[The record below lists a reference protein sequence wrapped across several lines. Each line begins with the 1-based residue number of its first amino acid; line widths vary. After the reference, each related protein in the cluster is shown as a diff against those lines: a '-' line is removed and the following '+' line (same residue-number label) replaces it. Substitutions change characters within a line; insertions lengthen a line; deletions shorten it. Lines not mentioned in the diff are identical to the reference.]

1 MNIFWFRRD
10 LRLGDNRAFYELTQ
24 FEDCGAIYI
33 HDATLQSQDDFSSLH
48 RDFIDESLNDLS
60 KNFIDCGGFLNIYE
74 GESVEIFS
82 SLITRYNIQRVYTNS
97 EIGSKPIRDRDL
109 ALEKLFKSHRVKWLV
124 YQNNGVVG
132 HLKNRD
138 GWSEKWN
145 KKMYKPIVQNVNPSR
160 TKRLEIDSS
169 ESIFYESKIYI
180 EEWVKENRS

>member
-10 LRLGDNRAFYELTQ
+10 LRLGDNRAFYELAK

-33 HDATLQSQDDFSSLH
+33 HDVTLQSQDDFSSLH
-48 RDFIDESLNDLS
+48 RDFIDESLIDLS
-60 KNFIDCGGFLNIYE
+60 KKFIDCGGFLNIYE

-82 SLITRYNIQRVYTNS
+82 SLITRYNIPRVYTNS

-145 KKMYKPIVQNVNPSR
+145 RKMYKPIVQNVNTSR
-160 TKRLEIDSS
+160 TKRLEIDRSDS
-169 ESIFYESKIYI
+169 TSYKSKIYK
-180 EEWVKENRS
+180 VDQQ